1 MLHYNISHP
10 NRAASMFFF
19 RDKHSSD
26 LSASQ
31 AEAHARAEDIA
42 YTINH
47 TIACTATD
55 FIDPFIGTATQKML
69 GKRVSLHGDGEH
81 GHSHNQGGLNYTF
94 AGELA
99 GDFGSVPV
107 TIALQ
112 RHAPKAMAAL
122 GKGLEKIAA
131 PVFRRTAG
139 STALRE
145 AKAFGGEVDAEAVK
159 ARADALYDHEIKHLP
174 LAAVWTASSI
184 AMNVGTQK
192 LMGNQ
197 APTSHILA
205 GKGAGILF
213 SSGLTVGLR
222 ALIPA
227 KAQAWDK
234 FSSEKLY
241 LPATKK
247 IGKLFRVE
255 EKSVENMAREQEKL
269 ADKGWA
275 SKLDA
280 ERQQKEGSAPER

>member
-1 MLHYNISHP
+1 
-10 NRAASMFFF
+10 MFFF
-19 RDKHSSD
+19 RDKHPQNLPD
-26 LSASQ
+26 PQL
-31 AEAHARAEDIA
+31 AEAAARAEDIA

-69 GKRVSLHGDGEH
+69 GKRLNLHGEH
-81 GHSHNQGGLNYTF
+81 AHDHKQGGLNYTF
-94 AGELA
+94 AGELV

-112 RHAPKAMAAL
+112 RHAPKLMSGL
-122 GKGLEKIAA
+122 GKGLEKVAA
-131 PVFRRTAG
+131 PVFRRTAE

-159 ARADALYDHEIKHLP
+159 ARADALYTHEIKHLP

-184 AMNVGTQK
+184 AMNVATQK
-192 LMGNQ
+192 LLGNQ

-205 GKGAGILF
+205 GKGAGIAF

-247 IGKLFRVE
+247 IGKLFGVE

-275 SKLDA
+275 SKIEGA
-280 ERQQKEGSAPER
+280 RTAKEGSAPER